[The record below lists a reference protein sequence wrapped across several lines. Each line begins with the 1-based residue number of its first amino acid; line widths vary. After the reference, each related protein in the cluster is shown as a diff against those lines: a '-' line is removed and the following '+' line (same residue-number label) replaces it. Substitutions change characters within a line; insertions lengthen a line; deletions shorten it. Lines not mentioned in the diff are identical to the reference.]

1 MHINPAQ
8 THPSGFVH
16 DMDEAALRH
25 AQHTTAQQ
33 LGLKVHFSDS
43 LRSDGSAG
51 PEMAVIPPG
60 WFEMGS
66 PSHEPGHEP
75 SEAPL
80 HYVQLSRAFAIGRY
94 TITAEEWQRFR
105 AATGWSQVRELIQAQ
120 GREPVVNIRMADA
133 LLFIDWL
140 NSETGQLYRLPSEA
154 EWEYAARAGTDTPF
168 HYGDYAS
175 CREVLFKPMF
185 PFPEKTKKRRS
196 FFPQCGSMMWAM
208 EVGTKP
214 ANLWGL
220 HDMHG
225 NVWEMTASP
234 WQPDY
239 QHAPSDGHSLPGR
252 GNNQRIVVKG
262 GSWFDPA
269 TAARSAARRS
279 RLRDELDVNLGFRLV
294 REI

>member
-1 MHINPAQ
+1 MQLNQAQ
-8 THPSGFVH
+8 VHPSGFVH
-16 DMDEAALRH
+16 DMDETALHH
-25 AQHTTAQQ
+25 AQQAAARQ
-33 LGLKVHFSDS
+33 LGLNAYFTDT
-43 LRSDGSAG
+43 LRSTGSGG
-51 PEMAVIPPG
+51 PEMAVIPAG

-75 SEAPL
+75 SEAPQR
-80 HYVQLSRAFAIGRY
+80 YVQLSRDFAMGRY

-105 AATGWSQVRELIQAQ
+105 AATGWSQVRALIQAH

-133 LLFIDWL
+133 LLFIAWL
-140 NSETGQLYRLPSEA
+140 NSETGQIYRLPSEA
-154 EWEYAARAGTDTPF
+154 EWEYAARAGTHTPF

-185 PFPEKTKKRRS
+185 PFPEKNKKRRS
-196 FFPQCGSMMWAM
+196 FFPQCGPMMWAM

-234 WQPDY
+234 WQPDH
-239 QHAPSDGHSLPGR
+239 QLASSDGHRLSGQA
-252 GNNQRIVVKG
+252 GDNRIVVKG

-269 TAARSAARRS
+269 TAARSASRRS
-279 RLRDELDVNLGFRLV
+279 RLRDELDVNLGFRVV